1 MKQKHVVISLIVSAL
16 LGIAVAAAIAGS
28 DIDEFRSCVN
38 CGMDRKAYGYSR
50 TLISYQDGTQ
60 VGTCSLHCA
69 VEDMTAN
76 KVRVKASLKVADRD
90 TRSLIDAE
98 KAVWVIGGRK
108 RGVMT
113 QRAKWAFSSK
123 DTAQVFV
130 DAHGGVITDWDAAL
144 LAAREDASAFGSK
157 R

>member
-1 MKQKHVVISLIVSAL
+1 MKQKHAVISLIVSAM

-28 DIDEFRSCVN
+28 DIDEFRSCAS

-50 TLISYQDGTQ
+50 TLISYQDGTK

-69 VEDMTAN
+69 VEEMTIN
-76 KVRVKASLKVADRD
+76 KVRVVASLKVADRD

-123 DTAQVFV
+123 DTAQAFV
-130 DAHGGVITDWDAAL
+130 GSHGGEITSWDAAL
-144 LAAREDASAFGSK
+144 LAAREDATAFGK
-157 R
+157 KK